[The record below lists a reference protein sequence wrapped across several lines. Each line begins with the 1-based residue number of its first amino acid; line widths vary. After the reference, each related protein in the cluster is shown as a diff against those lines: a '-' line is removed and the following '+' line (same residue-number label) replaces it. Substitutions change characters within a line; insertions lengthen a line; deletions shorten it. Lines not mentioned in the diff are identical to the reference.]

1 MVSSSVS
8 AVELPLLRNFPPAQ
22 FVTALCLMMACLGGT
37 VGSVA
42 VRAAWLWR
50 VWVRGPGRP
59 DQVIA
64 AYALRLNSRAGTEGS
79 TVSSLICDHWLIL
92 GSETLS
98 ISRCLN
104 HWLQMAS
111 CCMPGRSSITLF
123 TRTAKLDP
131 GAHGARCAWAMA
143 VHHAVGISRQR
154 NSGYMPNRVN
164 MAQGLST
171 LDPSLSHTH
180 LYKERS
186 RNKHTLHTPSG
197 QPDGIALP
205 YTTYRPQ
212 RWHAKGA
219 CVTPNE
225 KERWWCT
232 WTAIEWNAVNVKETD

>member
-143 VHHAVGISRQR
+143 VHHAVGISRHR
-154 NSGYMPNRVN
+154 NSGYRPSRVN
-164 MAQGLST
+164 IMAQGLST
-171 LDPSLSHTH
+171 PNPSLSPTH
-180 LYKERS
+180 LSIRRGRATTTHYTHHQVS
-186 RNKHTLHTPSG
+186 PVVSCNTTLVPSLGLCMG
-197 QPDGIALP
+197 QPVKLAWAL
-205 YTTYRPQ
+205 
-212 RWHAKGA
+212 A
-219 CVTPNE
+219 CEGSVCHP
-225 KERWWCT
+225 K
-232 WTAIEWNAVNVKETD
+232 